1 MTTKTKK
8 EGKQVGRDKKNLA
21 AEEPSVGEPDP
32 RKLSDEEMAEIEA
45 HADEAVKDLIE
56 AEGSEEM
63 VVADEITNVGIQDQK
78 TVSSGIELLQER
90 MGNVFYSDNKK
101 GVAED
106 MSKDIRKLQNTLA
119 KVNPEDIKKE
129 AKYRIIRIIPFFG
142 NWIVNVL
149 KTASDR
155 RLTLQDFIEHLE
167 DSLQAGETMLRQ
179 DNAQLLVMYQDI
191 EGKQKTIGA
200 DAYFAETLAKKLKA
214 AIDTTDDK
222 KKKGTLNKVLFRVA
236 SRAQDLRAMENV
248 HEQFFV
254 SIEMTRDDND
264 MLIQTVRRMLS
275 MGMNVVYIAFAI
287 HAALVRQANVIEAE
301 RGTRDFLGNMILNNA
316 TMINHH
322 VKEIGDLYKEPI
334 IALDKLEKAIDQL
347 EIAIEETNKL
357 KAEGVVKALD
367 NVEKL
372 KELTQEV
379 KEKAGQLAT
388 GEVKSLE
395 ASKTLKQLPAGRKP
409 QS

>member
-1 MTTKTKK
+1 M
-8 EGKQVGRDKKNLA
+8 GRDKKNLA